1 MNADQVTLLI
11 CDDHKLLTDALTMVV
26 ERDGQLSM
34 PAGPVSD
41 PEDAVEICRKDA
53 PDVVLMDVAFD
64 GRLAGIEAT
73 RRIKEVSPDTKV
85 VIVTGQEDQRLLV
98 EAIEAGASGFL
109 SKSEVVDGVLGAVK
123 DAARGEVLVDPAT
136 LARVLRQVARERE
149 EAKDARERLESLTKR
164 EREILGL
171 LPDCVRNEEIA
182 NRLHISP
189 RTVQTHVANMLAKL
203 SVHSKLEAVTFGVRN
218 GVFED

>member
-1 MNADQVTLLI
+1 MNGDSVTLLI
-11 CDDHKLLTDALTMVV
+11 CDDHKLLTDALSVII

-34 PAGPVSD
+34 PAEPVSD
-41 PEDAVEICRKDA
+41 PEEAIEICRADA

-64 GRLAGIEAT
+64 GRLAGIDAT
-73 RRIKEVSPDTKV
+73 RRIKEVSPHTKV

-98 EAIEAGASGFL
+98 DAIEAGASGFV
-109 SKSEVVDGVLGAVK
+109 SKAEVIDGVLGAVK

-136 LARVLRQVARERE
+136 LAKVLQQVARERQ
-149 EAKDARERLESLTKR
+149 EARDARERLASLTKR

-171 LPDCVRNEEIA
+171 LPECVRNQEIA

-189 RTVQTHVANMLAKL
+189 RTVQTHVANMLSKL

-218 GVFED
+218 GVFEE